1 MTLDIFCTSYGL
13 GSKIIEKF
21 TEHDYLHTQFLRFVL
36 ITELTDM
43 GFTWGEI
50 AAL

>member
-1 MTLDIFCTSYGL
+1 MA
-13 GSKIIEKF
+13 
-21 TEHDYLHTQFLRFVL
+21 HDYLHAQFLHFIL

-50 AAL
+50 AALRDAVETWSVLIL